1 MTLQVF
7 IISEKSV
14 LESFPIKYHKSK
26 RVLKNIVVFQYA
38 WGIGSRTHTKYQKS
52 VEAELQ
58 QFGPMSPMDMNGK
71 TSVSTGSAS

>member
-26 RVLKNIVVFQYA
+26 SIKKYSCLSVCMGDWF
-38 WGIGSRTHTKYQKS
+38 RTHTKYQKS